1 MTGSSDL
8 IAELSARGA
17 VRVALQAPEGLK
29 RRLGAL
35 AGELRDAGFTVIIS
49 GDPCYGACDLD
60 IDILQDADILV
71 HLGHAPVDETDH
83 VLYDIARMEFDPE
96 TILFALPYISGT
108 TIGLVTTVQHVHLIP
123 AVTKVLQ
130 DAGIEVI
137 VAEGTGRTPYS
148 GQILGCSYESAR
160 KTGASEIL
168 YVGTGEFHP
177 LGVQIAT
184 GARVIACDPYTR
196 TCGLVDGDRLLRR
209 RFALIERA
217 KAAMQFGIIIS
228 PKTGQGRRELA
239 NRLISLSDRAV
250 PVLLREVTPDQ
261 LLNLGMP
268 CYVNTACPRLAY
280 DDQVRWPVPVLTP
293 QEFEILC
300 GVRDFGAYEVDEI
313 R

>member
-1 MTGSSDL
+1 MISNSDL

-29 RRLGAL
+29 RRLGVL
-35 AGELRDAGFTVIIS
+35 AGDLRDAGFTVIIS

-60 IDILQDADILV
+60 IAILQDADILV
-71 HLGHAPVDETDH
+71 HLGHAPVDGTER
-83 VLYDIARMEFDPE
+83 VLYDIVRMDFDPE
-96 TILFALPYISGT
+96 IVLSALPFIIGKK
-108 TIGLVTTVQHVHLIP
+108 IGLVTTVQHVHLIP
-123 AVTKVLQ
+123 AVMRTLQ
-130 DAGIEVI
+130 NAGVEVV
-137 VAEGTGRTPYS
+137 VAEGAGRTPYA

-160 KTGASEIL
+160 CTGASEIL
-168 YVGTGEFHP
+168 YIGTGQFHP

-196 TCGLVDGDRLLRR
+196 TCVVVDGDRLLRR

-217 KAAMQFGIIIS
+217 KTAERIGIIIS
-228 PKTGQGRRELA
+228 PKTGQYRRDLA
-239 NRLISLSDRAV
+239 NRLVALSDRAV
-250 PVLLREVTPDQ
+250 LVLMREVSPDQ

-300 GVRDFGAYEVDEI
+300 GIREFGAYEVDEI